1 MRYGE
6 RPAVA
11 VQACTEGKCALR
23 PVKSDDLTGNRPH
36 LMAAK
41 KKAAGLFVTGTDTG
55 VGKTLVS
62 VSLVLALAR
71 HGLRVGVMKPIA
83 SGSEQTPA
91 GLRNSDALALMQ
103 ACGTDSPYSAVN
115 PYCFEPPISPH
126 IAAKEARIAI
136 DPGIIR
142 TQYQALADNK
152 DLVIVEGAGGW
163 YVPLSLDASMS
174 DLPKLLDTPVLLVV
188 GLRLGCL
195 NHALLTKRAIE
206 ASGAEFAGWIGNCL
220 DPGLERLE
228 ENLATLRHR
237 LGSEPLAVFPFEP
250 GAHSNVHCGEHLG
263 RRLSLISF

>member
-1 MRYGE
+1 CKLPTRASAVTDGCRPPTRWSTVRYGE

-103 ACGTDSPYSAVN
+103 ACCSASPYTASNA
-115 PYCFEPPISPH
+115 YSR
-126 IAAKEARIAI
+126 AR
-136 DPGIIR
+136 PFR
-142 TQYQALADNK
+142 
-152 DLVIVEGAGGW
+152 
-163 YVPLSLDASMS
+163 PC
-174 DLPKLLDTPVLLVV
+174 P
-188 GLRLGCL
+188 
-195 NHALLTKRAIE
+195 
-206 ASGAEFAGWIGNCL
+206 
-220 DPGLERLE
+220 
-228 ENLATLRHR
+228 AT
-237 LGSEPLAVFPFEP
+237 S
-250 GAHSNVHCGEHLG
+250 
-263 RRLSLISF
+263 